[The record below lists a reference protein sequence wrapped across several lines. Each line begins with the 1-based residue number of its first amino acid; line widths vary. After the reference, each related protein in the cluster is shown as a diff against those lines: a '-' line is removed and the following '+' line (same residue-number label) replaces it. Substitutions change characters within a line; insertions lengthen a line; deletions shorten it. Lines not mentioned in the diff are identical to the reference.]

1 MDLSTYS
8 FLCVMIETVWLLFGL
23 DINDLEQLCKTCF
36 RREVRSVNFDMS
48 QFDSYRED
56 NRREVKKAQGGIP
69 LSLWET
75 YSAFANCYGGVII
88 LGVKENKDGS
98 WQMTGL
104 ENASKLR
111 KDFWDTINNK
121 NKVSVNLLTDNDVE
135 IFEENSGVIMVIHVP
150 KAKREQKPV
159 YINGDMF
166 SGTFRRNWEGDY
178 HCGRGEVL
186 AMLRDQPEETT
197 DMKILQDMPLDVLN
211 SETVHA
217 YRNRHM
223 AYRTEHVWE
232 RLSDEE
238 YLERIG
244 AAKLSARDHTLHPT
258 AAGLLMFGEEYK
270 ILYEFPEY
278 FLDYREDLDPTIRW
292 TDRLQ
297 SSSGDWTGNLFDFF
311 FRVYG
316 KIVKDLKIPFKLEG
330 ITRID
335 DTPVHKALREAL
347 ANCIVN
353 TDFYFPRGI
362 VIRKDTESIVME
374 NPGSI
379 RTGKQQMLK
388 GGISDPRNKAL
399 MKMFNLIGIGERAG
413 SGVPDI
419 YAVWDSQGWKEPEVV
434 EEYGPDR
441 TVLKLS
447 FVKSVDKKALI
458 KSADKKALIKS
469 ADKKKLTNKTR
480 QQLEK
485 IIEWMELNREYRIA
499 EIAEFLGV
507 KETRARQL
515 VRELIRLKKI
525 EAMGENKG
533 RRYRKIV

>member
-1 MDLSTYS
+1 M
-8 FLCVMIETVWLLFGL
+8 
-23 DINDLEQLCKTCF
+23 
-36 RREVRSVNFDMS
+36 SVNFDMS

-56 NRREVKKAQGGIP
+56 NRREVKKAKGGLP
-69 LSLWET
+69 LSLWES

-98 WQMTGL
+98 WYMTGL
-104 ENASKLR
+104 ENAAKLR

-121 NKVSVNLLTDNDVE
+121 NKVSVNLLTDSDIE
-135 IFEENSGVIMVIHVP
+135 IYEENGSVIMVIYVP
-150 KAKREQKPV
+150 KAKREQKPIF
-159 YINGDMF
+159 INGDMF
-166 SGTFRRNWEGDY
+166 NGTFRRNWEGDY
-178 HCGRGEVL
+178 HCDRSEVL
-186 AMLRDQPEETT
+186 AMLRDQPEETA
-197 DMKILQDMPLDVLN
+197 DMKILEDMSLDVLN
-211 SETVHA
+211 TETVHA

-223 AYRTEHVWE
+223 AYRREHVWE
-232 RLSDEE
+232 RLDDAE

-244 AAKLSARDHTLHPT
+244 AAKLSAKDKTLHPT

-270 ILYEFPEY
+270 TLYEFPEY
-278 FLDYREDLDPTIRW
+278 FLDYREILDPTIRW

-316 KIVKDLKIPFKLEG
+316 KLVKDLKIPFKLDG
-330 ITRID
+330 ITRVD

-362 VIRKDTESIVME
+362 VIRKDADSIVIE

-379 RTGKQQMLK
+379 RTGKAQMLK

-419 YAVWDSQGWKEPEVV
+419 YSVWEQQGWKRPEVI

-441 TVLKLS
+441 TILKLS
-447 FVKSVDKKALI
+447 FVKNMDEKALI

-485 IIEWMELNREYRIA
+485 IIEYMEPDREYRIA
-499 EIAEFLGV
+499 EIAEVLGI
-507 KETRARQL
+507 KETRAREL
-515 VRELIRLKKI
+515 VRELIRIKKI
-525 EAMGENKG
+525 DATGKNKG
-533 RRYRKIV
+533 RRYRLK

>member
-1 MDLSTYS
+1 M
-8 FLCVMIETVWLLFGL
+8 
-23 DINDLEQLCKTCF
+23 
-36 RREVRSVNFDMS
+36 NFDMS

-56 NRREVKKAQGGIP
+56 NRREVKKAKGGLP
-69 LSLWET
+69 VALWET

-98 WQMTGL
+98 WYMTGL
-104 ENASKLR
+104 DNPAKLR
-111 KDFWDTINNK
+111 KDFWNTINNK
-121 NKVSVNLLTDNDVE
+121 NKVSINLLTDHDVE
-135 IFEENSGVIMVIHVP
+135 IFEENNGIIMVIHVP

-178 HCGRGEVL
+178 HCERSEVL
-186 AMLRDQPEETT
+186 AMLRDQPEETA
-197 DMKILQDMPLDVLN
+197 DMKILQDMSLEVLN

-244 AAKLSARDHTLHPT
+244 AAKMSVRDHTLYPT

-278 FLDYREDLDPTIRW
+278 FLDYREVLDPTIRW

-316 KIVKDLKIPFKLEG
+316 KLVKDLKIPFKLDG
-330 ITRID
+330 ITRVD

-362 VIRKDTESIVME
+362 VIRKDADSIVME

-379 RTGKQQMLK
+379 RTGKAQMLK

-419 YAVWDSQGWKEPEVV
+419 YSVWEQQGWKQPEVI

-441 TVLKLS
+441 TILKLL
-447 FVKSVDKKALI
+447 FVKKAAIKNGDKKAAI
-458 KSADKKALIKS
+458 KNG
-469 ADKKKLTNKTR
+469 DKKKVTKKTEM
-480 QQLEK
+480 QLERILEYMTPDQEYK
-485 IIEWMELNREYRIA
+485 TSELA
-499 EIAEFLGV
+499 EVIGV
-507 KETRARQL
+507 KESRARAL
-515 VRELIRLKKI
+515 VNELVKSGRINAEGK
-525 EAMGENKG
+525 NKG
-533 RRYRKIV
+533 RRYRLK

>member
-1 MDLSTYS
+1 M
-8 FLCVMIETVWLLFGL
+8 
-23 DINDLEQLCKTCF
+23 
-36 RREVRSVNFDMS
+36 NFDMS

-56 NRREVKKAQGGIP
+56 NRREVKKAKGGLP
-69 LSLWET
+69 LSLWES

-98 WQMTGL
+98 WYMTGL
-104 ENASKLR
+104 ENAAKLR

-121 NKVSVNLLTDNDVE
+121 NKVSVNLLTDSDVE
-135 IFEENSGVIMVIHVP
+135 IYEENGNVIMVIYVP
-150 KAKREQKPV
+150 KAKREQKPIF
-159 YINGDMF
+159 INGDMF
-166 SGTFRRNWEGDY
+166 NGTFRRNWEGDY
-178 HCGRGEVL
+178 HCERSEVL
-186 AMLRDQPEETT
+186 AMLRDQPEETA
-197 DMKILQDMPLDVLN
+197 DMKILEDMALDVLN
-211 SETVHA
+211 TETVHA

-223 AYRTEHVWE
+223 AYRREHVWE
-232 RLSDEE
+232 RLDDAE

-244 AAKLSARDHTLHPT
+244 AAKLSAKDKTLHPT

-278 FLDYREDLDPTIRW
+278 FLDYREILDPTIRW

-316 KIVKDLKIPFKLEG
+316 KLVKDLKIPFKLEG
-330 ITRID
+330 ITRVD

-362 VIRKDTESIVME
+362 VIRKDAESIVME

-379 RTGKQQMLK
+379 RTGKAQMLK

-419 YAVWDSQGWKEPEVV
+419 YSVWEQQGWKRPEVI

-441 TVLKLS
+441 TILKLS
-447 FVKSVDKKALI
+447 FVKNMDKKALI

-485 IIEWMELNREYRIA
+485 IIEYMESDREYRIA
-499 EIAEFLGV
+499 EIAELLGV
-507 KETRARQL
+507 KETRAREL
-515 VRELIRLKKI
+515 MRELIRLEKI
-525 EAMGENKG
+525 EATGKNKG
-533 RRYRKIV
+533 RRYKIL